1 MKKRNNKFYIILL
14 IKSIL
19 MGTVNKLPG
28 VSGGLVALI
37 TGFYIEMINSLKKIN
52 FKIIPLLFKLNF
64 SKIDKNYNGLFLLI
78 ILSGIVI
85 SYFTTS
91 KILDLLFNSY
101 EIFVWS
107 VFFGMVLASNFILI
121 QNLKTWNY
129 NTFISIISGLIL
141 GLIISF
147 SDPIEENKNTLFI
160 FFCGFISISGMIIPG
175 LSGSFLLILLGNYK
189 LLLIDSVNSLFNSIL
204 ISIGLESNLS
214 HDLELLKIVLIFTL
228 GSLSG
233 LILLSNFLS
242 YLVRKHEETVNQFII
257 GFIFGSLII
266 LWPWNYINEKSLLND
281 NFGISV
287 PKLTEITN
295 IMSVV
300 WICIGLIT
308 VLSINMYVGKKNKIR
323 TDRKEY

>member
-1 MKKRNNKFYIILL
+1 
-14 IKSIL
+14 

-257 GFIFGSLII
+257 GFIFILFII
-266 LWPWNYINEKSLLND
+266 NILKRINPEGQLPLCHIHSYHRKHDLPLRIYESPKELYLLLVFRID
-281 NFGISV
+281 H
-287 PKLTEITN
+287 
-295 IMSVV
+295 
-300 WICIGLIT
+300 
-308 VLSINMYVGKKNKIR
+308 
-323 TDRKEY
+323 

>member
-1 MKKRNNKFYIILL
+1 
-14 IKSIL
+14 
-19 MGTVNKLPG
+19 
-28 VSGGLVALI
+28 
-37 TGFYIEMINSLKKIN
+37 
-52 FKIIPLLFKLNF
+52 
-64 SKIDKNYNGLFLLI
+64 
-78 ILSGIVI
+78 
-85 SYFTTS
+85 
-91 KILDLLFNSY
+91 
-101 EIFVWS
+101 
-107 VFFGMVLASNFILI
+107 MVLASNFILI

-266 LWPWNYINEKSLLND
+266 LWPWNHINEKSLLND

>member
-14 IKSIL
+14 VKSIL

-28 VSGGLVALI
+28 VSGGLVALL

-64 SKIDKNYNGLFLLI
+64 SKLNKNYNGFFLFI
-78 ILSGIVI
+78 IISGIVI

-91 KILDLLFNSY
+91 KLLDLLFKSY
-101 EIFVWS
+101 ELFVWS
-107 VFFGMVLASNFILI
+107 VFFGMILASNIILI
-121 QNLKTWNY
+121 QNSKIWNF
-129 NTFISIISGLIL
+129 NSFISVISGLTL

-147 SDPIEENKNTLFI
+147 LDPIEENKNILFV

-189 LLLIDSVNSLFNSIL
+189 LLLIDSVNSLYNSIL
-204 ISIGLESNLS
+204 ISIGVESNLS
-214 HDLELLKIVLIFTL
+214 HDFELLKIVLIFAV
-228 GSLSG
+228 GSISG

-242 YLVRKHEETVNQFII
+242 YLVRKHEEKVNQFII
-257 GFIFGSLII
+257 GFIFGSLMI
-266 LWPWNYINEKSLLND
+266 LWPWNHINEKSLLND
-281 NFGISV
+281 NFGISL

-295 IMSVV
+295 IMSIM

-323 TDRKEY
+323 INRKEY